1 MHKTIDS
8 ARLDSLIKNNE
19 TTHLKAVL
27 TQEGYSLSNNT
38 GCEILKFSNSYR
50 GILDLSD
57 MDVSG
62 FKICLPSIRS
72 IILNEKTNLTNTV
85 ISFEYGNIFSC
96 EEFLISSRAILSNTT
111 ITNSVGGKVVIGSR
125 DDSSSSSVNIEI
137 ENFIYH
143 QDDLIKKYSDIL
155 GDSNG
160 ICRGFLLEIA
170 RLLKNQNAGGKS
182 DTESN
187 NLLYKTLSDSL
198 SAEYAERYND
208 FVFMANVFQESQKF
222 SDGEV
227 ITVSTKNAF
236 NNIAH
241 LFQGP
246 SSPFVCLSFGTDQG
260 SPHSIGIRTFCN
272 DDGSKK
278 YQIIDPN
285 QGFFTLSTS
294 DDCNNNL
301 NNIITKYRCQD
312 NQIDV
317 NVLDAYQFIKDGNGL
332 EQIPHPEIL
341 LFRAAK
347 GETTYDFLK
356 IFLEKGG
363 YAYINSEIYS
373 STPINEAKKSQNLEV
388 IELFLKYIGNDEE
401 QKTDF
406 TINSELPNDH
416 VSLLLSDVLNNIE
429 DENNQVKISGDL
441 SSGDVDLL

>member
-8 ARLDSLIKNNE
+8 ASLDYLIKNHG
-19 TTHLKAVL
+19 TTNLKAVL

-38 GCEILKFSNSYR
+38 RCEILKFSNSYR

-85 ISFEYGNIFSC
+85 ISFEYGNILSC
-96 EEFLISSRAILSNTT
+96 EEFLISSKAILSNTT

-125 DDSSSSSVNIEI
+125 DDSSSVNLEI

-143 QDDLIKKYSDIL
+143 QNDLIKKYPDIL
-155 GDSNG
+155 ENSNG

-227 ITVSTKNAF
+227 ITVSTKHAF

-241 LFQGP
+241 LFQG
-246 SSPFVCLSFGTDQG
+246 SSSSFVCLSFGTDQG

-285 QGFFTLSTS
+285 QGFFTLSTP

-301 NNIITKYRCQD
+301 NKIITKYRCQD
-312 NQIDV
+312 NQIGV
-317 NVLDAYQFIKDGNGL
+317 VLDAYQFIKDGNGP
-332 EQIPHPEIL
+332 EQVPHPEIG

-373 STPINEAKKSQNLEV
+373 STPLNEAKKSQNLEV
-388 IELFLKYIGNDEE
+388 IDLFLKYIENDGE

-406 TINSELPNDH
+406 TINSELPR
-416 VSLLLSDVLNNIE
+416 
-429 DENNQVKISGDL
+429 
-441 SSGDVDLL
+441 